1 MVRIVTVVMVTLVMV
16 TLVMETLVMVIV
28 MLVKMVIV
36 VVVLLTVKQ
45 ALLVVTL
52 SHKWSHRCGHSDSR
66 EQSSDPSPVS
76 SHVAIS
82 IQHTST

>member
-1 MVRIVTVVMVTLVMV
+1 MVRVVTVVLVMLVMV
-16 TLVMETLVMVIV
+16 TVTSVMV

-36 VVVLLTVKQ
+36 MVVLLTVKQ

-52 SHKWSHRCGHSDSR
+52 SHKWSHRRGHSDSR
-66 EQSSDPSPVS
+66 KQSSDPSPVS
-76 SHVAIS
+76 SHIAIS